1 MEEKQDVFEVAEIIE
16 KEDFDQFAKSERT
29 KATVTAAAVVIAN
42 LLMYICGTS
51 IDAGIIADAIMGI
64 VVLAATCYG
73 VWKNHNFTKAAA
85 AGQLVVDTL
94 KSEEKAAKHAATG
107 KE

>member
-1 MEEKQDVFEVAEIIE
+1 MEEKEDAVEVAEIIE
-16 KEDFDQFAKSERT
+16 KEDFEQFAKSERT

-42 LLMYICGTS
+42 LLMYFCGIS
-51 IDAGIIADAIMGI
+51 IDAGIVADFIMGG

-94 KSEEKAAKHAATG
+94 KAEEKAAKHAAAE